1 MYNREI
7 DGCETNPKKWS
18 TTIVSKHIPSGLS
31 MSTITSFK
39 SIENKHMYR
48 AKDCMKKFCEFVR
61 EQAMKIISFF
71 FKKNEVINKRA
82 PGIIW

>member
-1 MYNREI
+1 MY
-7 DGCETNPKKWS
+7 
-18 TTIVSKHIPSGLS
+18 
-31 MSTITSFK
+31 TITSFK

-71 FKKNEVINKRA
+71 LKKNEVINKRA
-82 PGIIW
+82 PGII